1 MGKSPHIDSP
11 DRRILDIA
19 AAHIRRFGLRRT
31 TVVAI
36 ADEAGMSHANVY
48 RYFPSKQALLEAVT
62 DHWLKPLEGEIRD
75 IGDGPDPAD
84 DKLERIVGAIRV
96 AYRSKLESDPHIFAA
111 FVEAT
116 EKGLGI
122 ARRHRN
128 RLQGELQRTLEEGM
142 SSGTFAQVDQR
153 RALALVFDSLHRF
166 IHPIPVQMDSEV
178 PRAQYDARFERVVRL
193 VIGGLTRGRSYN
205 D

>member
-1 MGKSPHIDSP
+1 MEAP

-62 DHWLKPLEGEIRD
+62 DHWLKPLEAGIRE
-75 IGDGPDPAD
+75 IGDGPDPAY
-84 DKLERIVGAIRV
+84 DKLERILGAV
-96 AYRSKLESDPHIFAA
+96 QSTYRNKLENDPNIFAV

-116 EKGLGI
+116 EKGRSV
-122 ARRHRN
+122 ARRHRG
-128 RLQGELQRTLEEGM
+128 RLQAELQRTIEDGM
-142 SSGTFAQVDQR
+142 SSGVFASGDQR
-153 RALALVFDSLHRF
+153 RALALVFDALHRF
-166 IHPIPVQMDSEV
+166 IHPAAIRMDADV
-178 PRAQYDARFERVVRL
+178 PRGQYNGRFERVVRL
-193 VIGGLTRGRSYN
+193 VMGGLTRGRFYN
-205 D
+205 E